1 MPAVCPMS
9 KTSSLAAPKNT
20 NTAAACGAAGANK
33 TDGKAKSA
41 RRGKL
46 GPGCS
51 LLDWIRLCR
60 SKKDLGCNG
69 GKPRPVTE
77 EELAKHNTQD
87 DAWTAIKGMYAAAE

>member
-1 MPAVCPMS
+1 MKNANGAARSS
-9 KTSSLAAPKNT
+9 KTEN
-20 NTAAACGAAGANK
+20 
-33 TDGKAKSA
+33 KAKSTK
-41 RRGKL
+41 RGKL

-77 EELAKHNTQD
+77 EELAQHNSPD
-87 DAWTAIKGMYAAAE
+87 DAWTAIRGMQRVT